1 MDIWRNNVI
10 MLIFIALKKYFII
23 FITRRD
29 WNMHERSLGWIYTP
43 RKSEVIIYRRLNV
56 KQWIISQKIGPL
68 ERSWGETK
76 SCTKKKKTMPTC
88 EVNGQEEEFIHW
100 HSYTWDSLVKGK
112 NFAKF
117 LTRRKR
123 TVVSTS
129 TKLDLSLHTAY

>member
-76 SCTKKKKTMPTC
+76 SCTKKKNHANMRSEWPRRRIHTLALIHMRFTC
-88 EVNGQEEEFIHW
+88 KRKKFREVLN
-100 HSYTWDSLVKGK
+100 
-112 NFAKF
+112 
-117 LTRRKR
+117 
-123 TVVSTS
+123 S
-129 TKLDLSLHTAY
+129 TKKDCSVHIY